1 MESQNKTLNIVT
13 LIEKNPITRFK
24 ETYNN
29 RFIEKIKDHFTSKE
43 QHVFLGSFYTYLNYN
58 SKTDFVID
66 LDNVWKWLGFSRKD
80 PAKRILEKHF
90 TVDIDFIVSKAA
102 PQFGGAGFDDDKT
115 IQIKESVFH
124 QVVEN
129 LGGRPNGGAGLN
141 KEQVLLNIE
150 TFKGLCMLAGTEKSK
165 EVRMYYLKLEEVLQ
179 EVILEESKELQDQLQ
194 EKIEKIQMLE
204 NKPEMEGF
212 YSKSGYIY
220 LIKDTAS
227 LGAYKVGLGE
237 NPDRRLITL
246 NVSSSQKS
254 LKMIK
259 MFKSNNMR
267 YAEKMIHILLEPFR
281 IKRRNEW
288 FFLSDNTELNY
299 VIHTI
304 KNSIEYTDKYNF
316 VDYNSFRSYADKLKD
331 NLKTITEENICFE
344 KPKKYVNSNFICRTD
359 KLSKYNGVSWCI
371 KEDKWM
377 VRITKDNDTIFLGKY
392 DTELE
397 AAIIYNDY
405 ATYLNRTL
413 NMNYRLNDIDNY
425 VSNPRDIPEEW
436 RKKKLETK
444 SSQFNGVYFIK
455 SKQIFEA
462 SIQYK
467 KKSYKLIKNESDIE
481 CAKLYNQQALYF
493 NNHFGTNYKLNDI
506 ENFTTVEKNYIS
518 SIKKKYSRFIGVS
531 IRNDSDKFRAYIKY
545 NGKRI
550 DCGTFKNEEDAARAY
565 NKKAEELN
573 DVYTTFDQQNDV

>member
-43 QHVFLGSFYTYLNYN
+43 QQIFLGSFYTYLNYN
-58 SKTDFVID
+58 SKTDFIID

-80 PAKRILEKHF
+80 NCKTVLLKHF
-90 TVDIDFIVSKAA
+90 TKEIDYKIFAPEVAGAKDTKDIDKLCYENR
-102 PQFGGAGFDDDKT
+102 GG
-115 IQIKESVFH
+115 H
-124 QVVEN
+124 
-129 LGGRPNGGAGLN
+129 N

-316 VDYNSFRSYADKLKD
+316 VDYNSFKDYANQLEDKLK
-331 NLKTITEENICFE
+331 NITEENICFE

-573 DVYTTFDQQNDV
+573 ALETTKIKYMINEIS

>member
-1 MESQNKTLNIVT
+1 MEIQNKTLNIVT

-43 QHVFLGSFYTYLNYN
+43 QQLFLGSFYTYLNYN

-66 LDNVWKWLGFSRKD
+66 LDNIWKWLGFSRKEHC
-80 PAKRILEKHF
+80 KTSLVKHF
-90 TVDIDFIVSKAA
+90 TNDIDYKCLL
-102 PQFGGAGFDDDKT
+102 PQ
-115 IQIKESVFH
+115 IREQNNELKESR
-124 QVVEN
+124 
-129 LGGRPNGGAGLN
+129 GGHN
-141 KEQVLLNIE
+141 KEQILLNIE
-150 TFKGLCMLAGTEKSK
+150 TFKSLCMLAGTEKSK
-165 EVRMYYLKLEEVLQ
+165 EIRMYYLKLEEVLQ

-227 LGAYKVGLGE
+227 LGAYKIGLGE

-259 MFKSNNMR
+259 MFKSDNMR

-299 VIHTI
+299 AIHTI

-316 VDYNSFRSYADKLKD
+316 VDYNSFKSYADKLKD
-331 NLKTITEENICFE
+331 NLEIINEEELYFE
-344 KPKKYVNSNFICRTD
+344 KQQKYANPNFICRTD

-371 KEDKWM
+371 KQNKWIA
-377 VRITKDNDTIFLGKY
+377 RITKDNDTIFLGDY
-392 DTELE
+392 ETELE
-397 AAIIYNDY
+397 AAITYNDY
-405 ATYLNRTL
+405 AVYLNKSL
-413 NMNYRLNDIDNY
+413 NVHYRLNDIEDY
-425 VSNPRDIPEEW
+425 ISNPRNIPEEL

-444 SSQFNGVYFIK
+444 SSQFKGVYFIK

-481 CAKLYNQQALYF
+481 CAKVYNQQALYF
-493 NNHFGTNYKLNDI
+493 NNHFGTRYKLNDI
-506 ENFTTVEKNYIS
+506 DNFTNVEKNYIS

-573 DVYTTFDQQNDV
+573 ALETTKIKYMINEIHE

>member
-24 ETYNN
+24 EAYNN

-43 QHVFLGSFYTYLNYN
+43 QQLFLGSFYTYINYN

-66 LDNVWKWLGFSRKD
+66 LDDIWKWLGFSRKD

-90 TVDIDFIVSKAA
+90 TVDIDYKILLHNSVE
-102 PQFGGAGFDDDKT
+102 QVHGG
-115 IQIKESVFH
+115 H
-124 QVVEN
+124 
-129 LGGRPNGGAGLN
+129 N
-141 KEQVLLNIE
+141 KEQVMLNIE
-150 TFKGLCMLAGTEKSK
+150 TFKSLCMLAGTERSK
-165 EVRMYYLKLEEVLQ
+165 EIRMYYLKLEEVLQ

-227 LGAYKVGLGE
+227 LGAYKIGLGE

-281 IKRRNEW
+281 IRRRNEW

-299 VIHTI
+299 AIHTI

-316 VDYNSFRSYADKLKD
+316 VDYNSFKSYADKLKN
-331 NLKTITEENICFE
+331 NLEIINEEEVYFE
-344 KPKKYVNSNFICRTD
+344 KQQKYVNSNFICRTD

-371 KEDKWM
+371 KQNKWIA
-377 VRITKDNDTIFLGKY
+377 RITKDNDTIFLGDY
-392 DTELE
+392 ETELE
-397 AAIIYNDY
+397 AAITYNDY
-405 ATYLNRTL
+405 AVYLNKSL
-413 NMNYRLNDIDNY
+413 NVHYRLNDIEDY
-425 VSNPRDIPEEW
+425 ISNPRNIPEEL

-481 CAKLYNQQALYF
+481 CAKVYNQQALYF
-493 NNHFGTNYKLNDI
+493 NNHFGTKYKLNDI
-506 ENFTTVEKNYIS
+506 DNFTNVEKNYIS

-573 DVYTTFDQQNDV
+573 ALETTKIKYMINEIDE

>member
-1 MESQNKTLNIVT
+1 MEIQNKTLNIVT

-43 QHVFLGSFYTYLNYN
+43 QQIFLGSFYTYLNYN
-58 SKTDFVID
+58 SKTDFIID

-80 PAKRILEKHF
+80 NCKTVLLKHF
-90 TVDIDFIVSKAA
+90 TKEIDYKIFAPEVAGAKDTKDIDKLCYENR
-102 PQFGGAGFDDDKT
+102 GG
-115 IQIKESVFH
+115 H
-124 QVVEN
+124 
-129 LGGRPNGGAGLN
+129 N

-227 LGAYKVGLGE
+227 LGAYKIGLGE

-259 MFKSNNMR
+259 MFKSDNMR

-316 VDYNSFRSYADKLKD
+316 VDYNSFKDYANQLEDKLK
-331 NLKTITEENICFE
+331 NITEENICFE

-573 DVYTTFDQQNDV
+573 ALETTKIKYMINEVS